1 MPEIKFED
9 LLGTGAHFGHVT
21 RKWNPNFK
29 PYILLEKNGVHII
42 NLESTIEGFNKAS
55 AFVKEIISKNGEILF
70 VGTKKQAQD
79 IVQQEADKC
88 SMFYIVERWLGGTL
102 TNFSTIKKSIKRL
115 KMLEKEGSN
124 LYENL
129 TKKETQMLNR
139 ERVKL
144 ADQHRGIKDMRRL
157 PDAVIVVDGQYEA
170 TAILEAKR
178 LSIPVIAIVDS
189 NTDPS
194 KVDYPIPANDD
205 SIRTIQLIIAAL
217 ADAVNEARGISVE
230 KNEKNSDDKIDTGAS
245 EQPVP
250 ENELKAE
257 SVPEEV
263 AVEEVVEVTAKNSEE
278 ISAPAETLEVQDS
291 EDVSKDLTQDV
302 E

>member
-55 AFVKEIISKNGEILF
+55 AFVKDIISKNGEILF

-230 KNEKNSDDKIDTGAS
+230 KNEKKSDDKMDTGAS

-291 EDVSKDLTQDV
+291 EDVSKD
-302 E
+302 